1 MSVLYLVN
9 LATIFTSDPM
19 ALLAHGTLQF
29 LVPDLWPHSNPGVN
43 PVDYKVGGVIQERVY
58 RTPMLDVADL
68 KRRLIAAWS
77 DLQQNVI
84 DETTNRPVAWTAA
97 RLHENCW
104 ATLPTFNLII

>member
-77 DLQQNVI
+77 GLHQHGETI
-84 DETTNRPVAWTAA
+84 DCLRACVRTVGR
-97 RLHENCW
+97 H
-104 ATLPTFNLII
+104 FQHLI